1 MVPNQL
7 ADQNLFS
14 CFKTWIYPGL
24 AEKGLILIR
33 RDISGYDE
41 YVDL

>member
-1 MVPNQL
+1 MVPNQP
-7 ADQNLFS
+7 ADHNLFS

-24 AEKGLILIR
+24 AGKELILIR